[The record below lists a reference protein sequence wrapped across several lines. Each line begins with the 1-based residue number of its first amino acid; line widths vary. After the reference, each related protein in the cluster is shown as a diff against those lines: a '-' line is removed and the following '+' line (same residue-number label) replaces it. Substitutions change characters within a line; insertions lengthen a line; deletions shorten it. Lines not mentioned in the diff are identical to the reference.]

1 MTLTQLNYIITI
13 AETKSMNKA
22 GEKLYV
28 SQPSLTNAIKE
39 LEKELGITIFYRSGR
54 GVTLMGRSF
63 YCMPSRYTDN
73 MKLSLKNMVK
83 VDLIRRNSVYQRSI
97 IHLQ

>member
-22 GEKLYV
+22 AEKLYV

-54 GVTLMGRSF
+54 GVTLGRSF

-83 VDLIRRNSVYQRSI
+83 VDLIRRNSVYQHNI